1 MSLLSGVSSN
11 VVQSIRAFRVS
22 ELQQNAAD
30 LGQHFLYAYCGDA
43 KSKEE
48 VLQKIG
54 HHFGFPAHFGNNFD
68 ALYDC
73 LTDSIHKAGKQNG
86 FVVVVEQLPFTEEF
100 DRDARET
107 LIDVFR
113 DAAEFWNKRQTPFRM
128 FYSFV

>member
-1 MSLLSGVSSN
+1 MSLLSSISSN
-11 VVQSIRAFRVS
+11 VVQSIRAFRIS
-22 ELQQNAAD
+22 ELRQDAAD

-43 KSKEE
+43 KSKED
-48 VLQKIG
+48 VLKEIG
-54 HHFGFPAHFGNNFD
+54 HHFGFPAHFGHNFD

-73 LTDSIHKAGKQNG
+73 LTDSIYKAGKQNG

-113 DAAEFWNKRQTPFRM
+113 DAAEFWNKRQIPFRM